1 MKQGDCYEF
10 SYSTPSGERHARG
23 RFNGI
28 EYRGGKDMYTFSNA
42 FDLVTGERQ
51 DILKLSLT
59 EMRNM
64 ERVEGPC

>member
-10 SYSTPSGERHARG
+10 SYGTPGGERHARG

-28 EYRGGKDMYTFSNA
+28 ESRAGQDSYTFADA
-42 FDLVTGERQ
+42 FDLVTGERF
-51 DILKLSLT
+51 DVLKLTLGDLK
-59 EMRNM
+59 NM